1 MQLRP
6 ARNSLERLE
15 RELPSYQLVRRI
27 QMRSA
32 LTHPLDFCPFE
43 LLLLALA
50 REGICADN
58 PRAIKELKNV
68 IVSVFGYFTNGRQC
82 HYRSVDSRL
91 SAVTCRRSSKDGI
104 LQTLQMD
111 TGQPRVGL
119 NNYVVD
125 LLYYFIGHNML
136 SSLWKCDI

>member
-6 ARNSLERLE
+6 SGNSLERLE

-58 PRAIKELKNV
+58 LRAIKELKNV
-68 IVSVFGYFTNGRQC
+68 IVSVSGCFPSQMAG
-82 HYRSVDSRL
+82 
-91 SAVTCRRSSKDGI
+91 SATTDPRTAVCRR
-104 LQTLQMD
+104 
-111 TGQPRVGL
+111 
-119 NNYVVD
+119 
-125 LLYYFIGHNML
+125 
-136 SSLWKCDI
+136 